1 MAAHK
6 KNHYL
11 VSALLFALIGLAC
24 MNLINCGSTDS
35 APVIGSMNPSQGA
48 IDRSGTAVSPSET
61 TIIGSN
67 FGVSSNSSS
76 YVTFNNVNATVTSWS
91 DTMLIVTVPPAGA
104 GNPPLIA
111 GTPVNANVVL
121 TVNGQTSNAVTYTY
135 NVTP

>member
-35 APVIGSMNPSQGA
+35 TPVIGSMTPSKSDITQ
-48 IDRSGTAVSPSET
+48 SGTVSPSTT

-67 FGVSSNSSS
+67 FGLSSNSNS
-76 YVTFNNVNATVTSWS
+76 YVTFNLVNATVTSWS
-91 DTMLIVTVPPAGA
+91 DTMLIVTVPSAGA
-104 GNPPLIA
+104 GSTTPL
-111 GTPVNANVVL
+111 PDVSVNANVVV
-121 TVNGQTSNAVTYTY
+121 TVNGQASNAVTYTY
-135 NVTP
+135 TGTT